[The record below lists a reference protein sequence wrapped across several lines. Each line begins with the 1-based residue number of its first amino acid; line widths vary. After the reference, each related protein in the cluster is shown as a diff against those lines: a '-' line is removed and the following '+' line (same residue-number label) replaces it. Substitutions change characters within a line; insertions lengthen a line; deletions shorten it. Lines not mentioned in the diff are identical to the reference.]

1 MKDKFDFSEE
11 ECKILSRLDKPKKIQ
26 DFLDKIK
33 YNLEED
39 GETCFSPRKV
49 LKECKANCIEGALFA
64 AAVLRFHGYKPMIID
79 LVSVRDE
86 DHIIA
91 VFKEDEHWGAIAKS
105 KFTGLSF
112 REPIHK
118 TIRELVL
125 SYFEGYFNY
134 DCEKTLRGYSLPVNL
149 EKFDKLNWMTSEEN
163 LFFFEGYLNKVKHKK
178 LITNKMIRNLR
189 KVTPMMEEAGE
200 LWIIKNNLLEKVKAK
215 L

>member
-11 ECKILSRLDKPKKIQ
+11 ECKILSELDSPKKIQ
-26 DFLDKIK
+26 NFLDKMK

-49 LKECKANCIEGALFA
+49 LRKGKANCIEGALFA
-64 AAVLRFHGYKPMIID
+64 AAALRFHEHKPMIID

-91 VFKEDEHWGAIAKS
+91 VFKENDHWGAIAKS
-105 KFTGLSF
+105 KFTGLAF

-134 DCEKTLRGYSLPVNL
+134 DCEKTLRGYSLPINL
-149 EKFDKLNWMTSEEN
+149 EKFDKMNWMISKEN
-163 LFFFEGYLNKVKHKK
+163 LFFFEDYLKKVKHKK
-178 LITNKMIRNLR
+178 LITDKMIRNLR
-189 KVTPMMEEAGE
+189 RVTPLMEEAGE
-200 LWIIKNNLLEKVKAK
+200 LWMIKNNLLEKVKSK